1 METENKVKKKWKE
14 MNKKEKLQTVG
25 GYIAIGLIWLIV
37 GLFIIFVIKPFNIN
51 VNSANALSLPSV
63 TDNETYFNGMNQ
75 QFAGVPNYIELHT
88 QIPNGYTLLEN
99 SPTTVMAVNTSN
111 ALGRL
116 LGNDGYISNDAMY
129 YKAQVSSYNPYDLA
143 NLGMFYFAVN
153 SSTPYPSG
161 NYNFFSLYANDV
173 LKDGTNKGYLVLG
186 FLDST
191 ESSNTYKSLT
201 LICIDF
207 DDFGYI
213 APNSLYAY
221 KSLFQ
226 SNPMSVYSYF
236 LGSTSYDVINIETY
250 YNDLR
255 MTNLFFRL
263 PLRNGNIESRSLSMC
278 WCLDM
283 SVYTFDFSNTTPVSS
298 ALKKNLSLGVGESV
312 DFWTIVGNSVPA
324 QGVSQ
329 ESYNQLQGL
338 YQDSLNAN
346 STLRTENNTLNQ
358 QNSELNATI
367 KNQEQVINT
376 YSQTQ
381 GELVTAL
388 GVASSEANSLREQV
402 AEYERIF
409 TNEGG
414 AEGLVQEITDLR
426 NEVSS
431 LVAVNNEL
439 SQSESDAWEEVQR
452 LIDVNNS
459 LINSNGEHY
468 QSIYQTG
475 YDKGKSDG
483 YRIGRES
490 MTEEELKKVNA
501 IPSTIIGVVGAPVN
515 FFREV
520 LNFSVLGINLFN
532 FICSIV
538 TLFLVAKLIKVV
550 L

>member
-37 GLFIIFVIKPFNIN
+37 GLFIIFVIKPFNIG

-63 TDNETYFNGMNQ
+63 TDNDTYFNGMNQ
-75 QFAGVPNYIELHT
+75 QFAGVPNYTELHT
-88 QIPNGYTLLEN
+88 HIPNGYTLLEN
-99 SPTTVMAVNTSN
+99 SPKIVTALSTSN
-111 ALGRL
+111 ALGRY
-116 LGNDGYISNDAMY
+116 LGNDGYISNDSMY
-129 YKAQVSSYNPYDLA
+129 YKAEVSSYNPYDLA

-186 FLDST
+186 FLDSV

-201 LICIDF
+201 LICFDF
-207 DDFGYI
+207 NDFGYI
-213 APNSLYAY
+213 APTSLYSY
-221 KSLFQ
+221 KSLFS
-226 SNPMSVYSYF
+226 SNPMSAYSYF
-236 LGSTSYDVINIETY
+236 LGSTSYDVINVETY

-255 MTNLFFRL
+255 YTDMFLRL

-283 SVYTFDFSNTTPVSS
+283 NLYTFDSSNITPVSA
-298 ALKKNLSLGVGESV
+298 ALKKNLSLGVDSSV
-312 DFWTIVGNSVPA
+312 DYWSIIGNSVPES
-324 QGVSQ
+324 GVSQ
-329 ESYNQLQGL
+329 GDYNTLNNQ
-338 YQDSLNAN
+338 YQAALN
-346 STLRTENNTLNQ
+346 TITELRTEIYNMNLAI
-358 QNSELNATI
+358 E
-367 KNQEQVINT
+367 T
-376 YSQTQ
+376 YRDTQ
-381 GELVTAL
+381 DQLVTAL
-388 GVASSEANSLREQV
+388 GTATGRANELAEQL
-402 AEYERIF
+402 AAYERIF
-409 TNEGG
+409 ANEGG
-414 AEGLVQEITDLR
+414 AEELLEEISRLR
-426 NEVSS
+426 NRVSE
-431 LVAVNNEL
+431 LVAINNEI

-459 LINSNGEHY
+459 LINSDGEHY

-483 YRIGRES
+483 YLIGRES
-490 MTEEELKKVNA
+490 VTEEELKNINA